1 MLPKV
6 RDSMGDLK
14 VLDSYALIA
23 LFEDEPGAAQV
34 YELLVQAE
42 RSGEKLLMSVIN
54 LGEVW
59 YSIARGYSEETA
71 EEKLHEIGQM
81 SIEIVD
87 ADWDLTR
94 RAASFKSKGKIA
106 YADCFAAA
114 LASEKKAWLVTG
126 DPEFKPLEDEVKIF
140 WLE

>member
-1 MLPKV
+1 
-6 RDSMGDLK
+6 MGDLK

-23 LFEDEPGAAQV
+23 FFEDEPGADRV

-42 RSGEKLLMSVIN
+42 KSGEKLLMSVIN

-71 EEKLHEIGQM
+71 EEKLREIREM
-81 SIEIVD
+81 SIAIVD

-94 RAASFKSKGKIA
+94 RAASFKAKGKIA

-114 LASEKKAWLVTG
+114 LASERKAQLVTG
-126 DPEFKPLEDEVKIF
+126 NPEFKPLEDEVNIL
-140 WLE
+140 WIG

>member
-1 MLPKV
+1 
-6 RDSMGDLK
+6 MGDLK

-23 LFEDEPGAAQV
+23 FFEDEPGADRV

-42 RSGEKLLMSVIN
+42 KSGEKLLMSVIN

-59 YSIARGYSEETA
+59 YSIAHGYSEETA
-71 EEKLHEIGQM
+71 EEKLREIREM
-81 SIEIVD
+81 SIAIVD

-94 RAASFKSKGKIA
+94 RAASFKAKGKIA

-114 LASEKKAWLVTG
+114 LASERKAQLVTG
-126 DPEFKPLEDEVKIF
+126 NPEFKPLEDEVNIL
-140 WLE
+140 WIG

>member
-1 MLPKV
+1 
-6 RDSMGDLK
+6 MGDLK

-23 LFEDEPGAAQV
+23 FFEDEPGADQV
-34 YELLVQAE
+34 YTLMVQAE
-42 RSGEKLLMSVIN
+42 ESGEKLLMSVIN

-59 YSIARGYSEETA
+59 YSIARAYSEETA
-71 EEKLHEIGQM
+71 EEKLGEVFEM

-94 RAASFKSKGKIA
+94 LAASFKAKGKLA

-114 LASEKKAWLVTG
+114 LASRRKAQLVTG
-126 DPEFKPLEDEVKIF
+126 DPEFKLLEDKVGIF
-140 WLE
+140 WIG